1 VENSGD
7 RRPIKARAS
16 GWARWMA
23 RLLAREHA
31 GPNLI
36 SAASVAFAIL
46 GAVLMLGAGV
56 TGPAAARAPLLV
68 VAAACIQL
76 RLLCNLLDGMVA
88 VEYGRGSSAGPIWN
102 ELPDRLSDV
111 ILLAAAGYSASAG
124 GIRFAS
130 EAGWIAAM
138 LALLTAY
145 LRELGRGLGFP
156 SDFSGPMAKQ
166 RRMDVLALACLV
178 STLEPLWRWRG
189 GTLTIG
195 LVVIALGAAVTAVR
209 RTRALA
215 RRLKERAGPQGDDE

>member
-1 VENSGD
+1 
-7 RRPIKARAS
+7 
-16 GWARWMA
+16 
-23 RLLAREHA
+23 
-31 GPNLI
+31 
-36 SAASVAFAIL
+36 
-46 GAVLMLGAGV
+46 MLGAGV